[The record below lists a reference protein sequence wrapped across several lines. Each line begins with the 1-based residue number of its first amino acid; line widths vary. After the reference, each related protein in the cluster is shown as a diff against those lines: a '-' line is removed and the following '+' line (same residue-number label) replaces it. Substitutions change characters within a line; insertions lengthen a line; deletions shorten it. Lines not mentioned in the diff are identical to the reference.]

1 MNISFAGSLI
11 VVVGVFK
18 YVFLKNIFYKTDQF
32 SPPQVMLYFESKPC
46 NKVSVVEEYYRHFL
60 LLCVWLA
67 GWLCVYTLA
76 LTSPS
81 MNGIA
86 HNLDTV
92 SSKVVSRC
100 TYKNFCV
107 NYYKSRVISKTKIEL
122 MFS

>member
-1 MNISFAGSLI
+1 M
-11 VVVGVFK
+11 VH
-18 YVFLKNIFYKTDQF
+18 
-32 SPPQVMLYFESKPC
+32 FESKPS
-46 NKVSVVEEYYRHFL
+46 NKVSVVGEYYRHFL
-60 LLCVWLA
+60 LLCVCLSAWLAGWLA

-86 HNLDTV
+86 RNLNTV
-92 SSKVVSRC
+92 SSKVVPRC
-100 TYKNFCV
+100 TYQNFCV